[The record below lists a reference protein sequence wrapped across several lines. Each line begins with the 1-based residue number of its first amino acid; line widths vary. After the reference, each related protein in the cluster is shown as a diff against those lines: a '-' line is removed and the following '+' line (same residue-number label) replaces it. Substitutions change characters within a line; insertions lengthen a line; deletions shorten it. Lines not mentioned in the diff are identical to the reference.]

1 MRKRQ
6 GMFFAAAVLL
16 LSALSVTA
24 CQKTDS
30 GKDSVP
36 LEESKAGG
44 LSSTGDTEA
53 AGESQN
59 GSGTQGGVSAG
70 ADESARS
77 REAEEYVQEV
87 VAAIESQYPDET
99 FTAISEA
106 EIDTSASVFADAYLF
121 AGGRSSSGWEFVAG
135 TCKTKENP
143 LEGMTCA
150 TGGGIPGYTTSQF
163 DGGRLLIL
171 EKGDS
176 EQSRLSYLYDVLQQG
191 KLGVRYME
199 EVANRGASLV
209 PPKQGPFLKVS
220 MVKGGYPVTEFLPLD
235 EEEAKELAN
244 GEKVS
249 PDEEPGAA
257 AVELME
263 DRTKLS
269 ALEEHSTVVTKQM
282 VKKAEED
289 CALSVGHSS
298 NIKDLT
304 KAVMKVNLYG
314 EIREETV
321 ENRDDLERLAAQFGE
336 VSAETPEFPGIYEG
350 VITMTRQDG
359 MQITVQL
366 ARNGG
371 GFVLGNAS
379 YRSMPEDNASAVWS
393 VFSTLDG
400 WSRYGTQIR
409 MHMSEPSY
417 AIDTEK
423 LTFTLKNETGKPIQ
437 YILSPIFYKE
447 QETKDE
453 DGNRTW
459 KRVDSVAGFCGFLT
473 PMDGGEI
480 ELEVPWDGAF
490 VPQGPG
496 TYKMEIQVMP
506 EDELRYEIS
515 DTFELK
521 TES

>member
-1 MRKRQ
+1 MRKRNR
-6 GMFFAAAVLL
+6 MLLAAAVLL
-16 LSALSVTA
+16 SGALSVAA
-24 CQKTDS
+24 CRK
-30 GKDSVP
+30 
-36 LEESKAGG
+36 
-44 LSSTGDTEA
+44 
-53 AGESQN
+53 
-59 GSGTQGGVSAG
+59 
-70 ADESARS
+70 ADESQESLPQEETSVDGSDRASVDGLDRASQPAGAGASDRS

-99 FTAISEA
+99 FTDISE
-106 EIDTSASVFADAYLF
+106 EDLDRSSSIFADSYIF
-121 AGGRSSSGWEFVAG
+121 AGGRASSGWEFVAG

-143 LEGMTCA
+143 LEGMTCG

-163 DGGRLLIL
+163 DGGKLLIL

-176 EQSRLSYLYDVLQQG
+176 DRSRFSYLYDVLQQG
-191 KLGVRYME
+191 KLGIRYME
-199 EVANRGASLV
+199 DVAGRGVSLV
-209 PPKQGPFLKVS
+209 PPEQGPFLKVS

-235 EEEAKELAN
+235 EAEAEQLVS
-244 GEKVS
+244 GDEVS
-249 PDEEPGAA
+249 PDEEPGAV
-257 AVELME
+257 AVEFVE

-269 ALEEHSTVVTKQM
+269 ALETNTVAITKQM
-282 VKKAEED
+282 VKKAEEK
-289 CALSVGHSS
+289 CALSIGHSS
-298 NIKDLT
+298 NIQDLT

-336 VSAETPEFPGIYEG
+336 VSEETPEFPGVYAG

-359 MQITVQL
+359 MQIVVQL
-366 ARNGG
+366 AREGG
-371 GFVLGNAS
+371 DFVIGNAS
-379 YRSMPEDNASAVWS
+379 YRSMPEENAAAVWS

-400 WSRYGTQIR
+400 WSRYGTQIQ

-417 AIDTEK
+417 AIDAEK
-423 LTFTLKNETGKPIQ
+423 LTFTLENKTGKPIQ

-473 PMDGGEI
+473 PMDGETA
-480 ELEVPWDGAF
+480 ELEVPWNGAF
-490 VPQGPG
+490 VHQGPG

-515 DTFELK
+515 DTFEL
-521 TES
+521 TTN